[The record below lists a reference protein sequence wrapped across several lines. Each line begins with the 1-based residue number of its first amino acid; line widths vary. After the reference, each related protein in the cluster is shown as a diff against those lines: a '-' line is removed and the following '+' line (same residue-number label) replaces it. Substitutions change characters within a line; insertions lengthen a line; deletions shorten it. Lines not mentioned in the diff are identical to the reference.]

1 MLWLQTRVQ
10 IVFLWRELLQMTR
23 CVENQKNQKKA
34 KSFAKTKADG
44 DRSAFHET
52 AALSFQHGRSLF
64 TEIISLLTVA
74 AAAAAA
80 AAVYQR
86 LVPCWLPRRRNTA
99 DL

>member
-1 MLWLQTRVQ
+1 MLKT
-10 IVFLWRELLQMTR
+10 
-23 CVENQKNQKKA
+23 KKTTT

-44 DRSAFHET
+44 DISAFHEM

-80 AAVYQR
+80 AVYQR
-86 LVPCWLPRRRNTA
+86 LVPC
-99 DL
+99 